1 MSGPDPKTLRLEFPL
16 GRARIFIH
24 VFFALLA
31 SPFLF
36 MLARI
41 LLADPGGGSRGMGL
55 AIFGAGLGV
64 MGAGHV
70 LVIWMLRRRPSA
82 IEAGPEALVLY
93 RGRETCSIPW
103 ADVAGLDQ
111 ALVRAVPMH
120 VVIFKDGKSF
130 PFGLGERSQ
139 EMAREIAR
147 RAGLDWIE
155 EPFRARARSA

>member
-1 MSGPDPKTLRLEFPL
+1 MDGSDAKILRLEFPL

-31 SPFLF
+31 SPFLI

-41 LLADPGGGSRGMGL
+41 LLADPGGDSRGTGL
-55 AIFGAGLGV
+55 AVFGAGLAV
-64 MGAGHV
+64 MGAAHAV
-70 LVIWMLRRRPSA
+70 VIAMLRRRPSA

-93 RGRETCSIPW
+93 RGGESCLIPW

-111 ALVRAVPMH
+111 ALVRTVPMH
-120 VVIFKDGKSF
+120 VVIFRDGKSF
-130 PFGLGERSQ
+130 PFGLGARSQ

-155 EPFRARARSA
+155 EPFRARARSV